1 MTFWLQVSEYKMLVA
16 DLDMSIGN
24 KDIMHLILDI
34 SPVLQNL
41 MVCNLLK
48 DLFLICNN
56 KNRSKPNLLTS
67 WYSFVFY
74 CIVHSVL
81 CQWQCLWLIF
91 SYCSSAQVFHSLST
105 AETVKYDFRTWQII
119 CLVLWL
125 QILCHIVFFYTGF
138 PLLYNCKVHTCE
150 LDMLGLEQ
158 AYVTS
163 ESGYIRESKSMVPVY
178 CPSLSCKSRNWVEF
192 CRI

>member
-1 MTFWLQVSEYKMLVA
+1 MTFWLQVSEHKMLVA

-24 KDIMHLILDI
+24 KDILHLILDR

-41 MVCNLLK
+41 MVCNLLQ
-48 DLFLICNN
+48 DLFLLSNN

-67 WYSFVFY
+67 SYSFVFY
-74 CIVHSVL
+74 CIVHSIS

-105 AETVKYDFRTWQII
+105 AETVKYNFRTWHII
-119 CLVLWL
+119 CLILWL
-125 QILCHIVFFYTGF
+125 EILCHIVFFYTGF
-138 PLLYNCKVHTCE
+138 PLLYSCRVHTCD

-163 ESGYIRESKSMVPVY
+163 ESGYIKGSRSLVPVY
-178 CPSLSCKSRNWVEF
+178 SPSPSWHV
-192 CRI
+192 